1 MRIADPENIDVTTE
15 LFLLS
20 VLRAIVEVTGFI
32 MVGQGLLYVLAG
44 KSRQQNFVY
53 QMFQIITRPMIKLTR
68 LITPRLIRDDH
79 IPIAAF
85 LLVVWLWIGL
95 AIAKRYVCV
104 SQGLDCPA

>member
-1 MRIADPENIDVTTE
+1 MPIE

-20 VLRAIVEVTGFI
+20 VLRAFVEVTGYI
-32 MVGQGLLYVLAG
+32 MVGQGLLFVVAG

-53 QMFQIITRPMIKLTR
+53 QMFLIITNPVIKATR
-68 LITPRLIRDDH
+68 FITPRFVRDDH

-85 LLVVWLWIGL
+85 LLLIWLWFGL